1 MTDYKGKILKYID
14 SRKRVHLIF
23 NHYDETKTQKEIHDD
38 IESSF
43 GLKYKLDKTNTLKT
57 YFSTQETGDLTGD
70 NRYNADGDELYRFT
84 KVGGLDA
91 EKKNNSTAITPQGL
105 LDVFG
110 ETTHV
115 NLEPENDLKLPAQ
128 LGMEYEKNNTLTADK
143 VHLVLFSNIEPPIAD
158 GVVATPPPGGHAG
171 GRYYITNWSYDDQL
185 GQFLHGKN
193 VWGKHGYVI
202 TNGPAP
208 NLSTLPEGSGG
219 AVPDVE
225 KTSDVLMTRMTGDA
239 VYSTELS
246 TATPGIN
253 NGVDLVDPTET
264 QGLIGKKPKCY
275 FYMYTREGD
284 DMLEENF
291 NKEQNRLH
299 LLVKPYL
306 INPVSNVATTTEG
319 LEAKVNN
326 NNIANNAARKIIS
339 ENLDTLKTRFDALV
353 ANMPDGTTIKSLQDT
368 DTTLQNNINTKA
380 DNTTAIAARDN
391 IDQNTKSNL
400 AKLQKHAEVIEEM
413 NKTQNNYYNFEWTA
427 WKKPIKISVER
438 DDNKVI
444 TKLEKNEPQLR
455 LDVATNRTRQLKSE
469 SEISKLKDDINK
481 LTLINK
487 SLIEIISEKI

>member
-1 MTDYKGKILKYID
+1 
-14 SRKRVHLIF
+14 
-23 NHYDETKTQKEIHDD
+23 
-38 IESSF
+38 
-43 GLKYKLDKTNTLKT
+43 
-57 YFSTQETGDLTGD
+57 
-70 NRYNADGDELYRFT
+70 
-84 KVGGLDA
+84 
-91 EKKNNSTAITPQGL
+91 
-105 LDVFG
+105 
-110 ETTHV
+110 
-115 NLEPENDLKLPAQ
+115 
-128 LGMEYEKNNTLTADK
+128 
-143 VHLVLFSNIEPPIAD
+143 
-158 GVVATPPPGGHAG
+158 
-171 GRYYITNWSYDDQL
+171 
-185 GQFLHGKN
+185 
-193 VWGKHGYVI
+193 
-202 TNGPAP
+202 
-208 NLSTLPEGSGG
+208 
-219 AVPDVE
+219 
-225 KTSDVLMTRMTGDA
+225 
-239 VYSTELS
+239 
-246 TATPGIN
+246 
-253 NGVDLVDPTET
+253 
-264 QGLIGKKPKCY
+264 
-275 FYMYTREGD
+275 MYTREGD
-284 DMLEENF
+284 DMIEENF

-319 LEAKVNN
+319 LEDKVNN

-380 DNTTAIAARDN
+380 DNTTATGARDN